1 VSVIPDRAKVVDALQ
16 RNKEEAKLLKRQLK
30 LIDDYN
36 EEFGD
41 KAAPAVDDEAEL
53 AKLGA

>member
-1 VSVIPDRAKVVDALQ
+1 MNIIPDRAKVVAEIE

-36 EEFGD
+36 EQFGD
-41 KAAPAVDDEAEL
+41 KQPGLVDEEAEL